1 MATSFQLR
9 IVTPRSQILDEEV
22 REVTA
27 PGTLG
32 ELGVLPDHVTF
43 LTSLEPGV
51 LIYKSD
57 RATSKVAIRS
67 GFAEVLDNVMT
78 VLVDDAAFGRDI
90 DAEAARRDLQHA
102 EHALQS
108 LEPSNEGYA
117 SAEAA
122 RRWAVAR
129 IDASR

>member
-1 MATSFQLR
+1 MASSFQLR
-9 IVTPRSQILDEEV
+9 IVTPRRQVLDEEV

-57 RATSKVAIRS
+57 RTTSKVAIRS

-78 VLVDDAAFGRDI
+78 VLVDDAAFGRDV
-90 DAEAARRDLQHA
+90 DTESARRDLQQA
-102 EHALQS
+102 EHELQS
-108 LEPSNEGYA
+108 LSPADESYA
-117 SAEAA
+117 STDAT
-122 RRWAVAR
+122 RRWALAR